1 MTKSPQRASWKARC
15 CLACVIIP
23 SIVTAPLKGADSQTS
38 RSAFAFVHATVI
50 DGTGAAA
57 KRNQTVLVSEDRIT
71 AVGPSGKVRIPRGAR
86 SFDATGRFL
95 IPGLWDAHVHT
106 RYEGIDH
113 LRLLVANGITSARNM
128 SAPWEYLPEILR
140 LREQIAKGDRI
151 GPRLL
156 TAGPILDGPG
166 ARRSTNSVVS
176 NADEAR
182 QAVRR
187 VKREGADFVKVYDL
201 LSRESFF
208 AIAAEAKGQGLPFV
222 GHLPYAVKA
231 EEASDAGLRSIE
243 HMDGILWASSNRED
257 EIRRLSESRPPTRP
271 DAAFLHDSFSVA
283 KLRALAERLKRNQTI
298 VVPTLSNY
306 WSRFEPRTEHSL
318 LAAADRLRYV
328 PAGYADFW
336 KGLGAPPRG
345 DEDTRLLFEQSL
357 IAVRELHMA
366 GVTTLPGTDVGVPF
380 QVPGFSLHDE
390 LSLLAKAG
398 LSNMDV
404 LQAATRNPARAFGLT
419 DQGTIEPGM
428 RADLVLLDANPL
440 DNIDNT
446 RKIRMVVARGRVL
459 GRSDLDAMLSDIQHA
474 ASQWS
479 GSPTR

>member
-1 MTKSPQRASWKARC
+1 
-15 CLACVIIP
+15 
-23 SIVTAPLKGADSQTS
+23 
-38 RSAFAFVHATVI
+38 
-50 DGTGAAA
+50 
-57 KRNQTVLVSEDRIT
+57 
-71 AVGPSGKVRIPRGAR
+71 
-86 SFDATGRFL
+86 
-95 IPGLWDAHVHT
+95 
-106 RYEGIDH
+106 
-113 LRLLVANGITSARNM
+113 
-128 SAPWEYLPEILR
+128 
-140 LREQIAKGDRI
+140 
-151 GPRLL
+151 
-156 TAGPILDGPG
+156 
-166 ARRSTNSVVS
+166 
-176 NADEAR
+176 
-182 QAVRR
+182 

-208 AIAAEAKGQGLPFV
+208 AIAAEAKAQGLPFV

-257 EIRRLSESRPPTRP
+257 EIRSQAAPGSPTRQAS
-271 DAAFLHDSFSVA
+271 AAFLRDSFSVA

-336 KGLGAPPRG
+336 KGLGAPLRG

-357 IAVRELHMA
+357 IAVRQLHMA
-366 GVTTLPGTDVGVPF
+366 GVTILPGTDVGVPF

-390 LSLLAKAG
+390 LSLLVKAG
-398 LSNMDV
+398 LSEMEV
-404 LQAATRNPARAFGLT
+404 LEAATRNPARAFGLA
-419 DQGTIEPGM
+419 DQGTIEAGM
-428 RADLVLLDANPL
+428 RADLVLLDSNPL

-459 GRSDLDAMLSDIQHA
+459 NRSDLDAMLSDIQRA
-474 ASQWS
+474 ASQWT
-479 GSPTR
+479 GTLTRGDR